1 VDRDRANLVAGATL
15 FRSYKVPGDSFGGVS
30 IVEAARATTAAPT
43 FFRAKGIFDG
53 EEDKYFV

>member
-1 VDRDRANLVAGATL
+1 MAGATV
-15 FRSYKVPGDSFGGVS
+15 FRSYRVPGDCFGGVS

-43 FFRAKGIFDG
+43 YFRAQGIFDR